1 MPSVDATAAGADAA
15 TAAGTAG
22 RPAAGEAPLTDG
34 QRERLQ
40 VTMAVL
46 TLLTCGL
53 PHGCTHSTHST
64 HPTRLCL
71 QRPTRLCLQRVFEM
85 YDAAKLGAVG
95 EGQLRSLLEE
105 MGLHPAED
113 AGEACRVEELFSHL
127 EP

>member
-71 QRPTRLCLQRVFEM
+71 QRVFEM

-113 AGEACRVEELFSHL
+113 AGEACRVEERFGQL